1 MNPHKVM
8 AIRALNE
15 MRSDEA
21 ARAGWALR
29 KLSEER
35 LKEKPPGGVL
45 TYQQL
50 LNYYDGLDDPI
61 NKAIAW
67 VEAQPD

>member
-15 MRSDEA
+15 LRSEEA

-29 KLSEER
+29 KVPRER
-35 LKEKPPGGVL
+35 LSEKPPGSVL

-50 LNYYDGLDDPI
+50 LDYYDSLDEPI
-61 NKAIAW
+61 LKAIAW